1 MRNTEDKVYACTY
14 ADIIGSDKEG
24 DREENEGREDNAK
37 RRERTRTKPP
47 R

>member
-1 MRNTEDKVYACTY
+1 VRNTEDKVYA
-14 ADIIGSDKEG
+14 DIIGSEKEG
-24 DREENEGREDNAK
+24 AREEKEEREDNAK